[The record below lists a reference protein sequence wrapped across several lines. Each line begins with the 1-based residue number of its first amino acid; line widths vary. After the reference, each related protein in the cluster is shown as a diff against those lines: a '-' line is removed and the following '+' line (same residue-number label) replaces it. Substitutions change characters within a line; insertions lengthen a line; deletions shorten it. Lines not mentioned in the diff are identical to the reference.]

1 MILRRREE
9 NQFERSAAPL
19 LRRISAEADCLTAY
33 NSVSPKSEVFFMTI
47 SEQIQKDMVDAMR
60 SRDELRLSTLRM
72 VKSALS
78 YKEVEKRA
86 PLDDK
91 ETQQILSTLIK
102 QRRDSIEQFTKG
114 GRQELADK
122 EAAEI
127 KMIEHYL
134 PKAMGEEQI
143 AETVKATIAE
153 MGSPTMKD
161 MGTVMKNV
169 MAKLQATG
177 ARVEG
182 KTVSEL
188 VKKNLGG

>member
-1 MILRRREE
+1 M
-9 NQFERSAAPL
+9 S
-19 LRRISAEADCLTAY
+19 
-33 NSVSPKSEVFFMTI
+33 I
-47 SEQIQKDMVDAMR
+47 SEQIQKDMVAAMR
-60 SRDELRLSTLRM
+60 SREELKLSVLRM
-72 VKSALS
+72 VKAAIKN
-78 YKEVEKRA
+78 KEIDKRA

-91 ETQQILSTLIK
+91 EAQQILSTLIK

-127 KMIEHYL
+127 KLIEDYL

-143 AETVKATIAE
+143 AEAVKATIAE
-153 MGSPTMKD
+153 MGSPTLKD

-182 KTVSEL
+182 KTVSDL

>member
-1 MILRRREE
+1 
-9 NQFERSAAPL
+9 
-19 LRRISAEADCLTAY
+19 
-33 NSVSPKSEVFFMTI
+33 MTI
-47 SEQIQKDMVDAMR
+47 SEQIQKDMVEAMR

-78 YKEVEKRA
+78 YKEVEKRS

-188 VKKNLGG
+188 VKKSL

>member
-1 MILRRREE
+1 
-9 NQFERSAAPL
+9 
-19 LRRISAEADCLTAY
+19 
-33 NSVSPKSEVFFMTI
+33 MTI

-72 VKSALS
+72 VKAAIKN
-78 YKEVEKRA
+78 KEVDKRG

-143 AETVKATIAE
+143 AEVVKATIAE
-153 MGSPTMKD
+153 MGSPTLKD

-188 VKKNLGG
+188 VKKGLGG

>member
-1 MILRRREE
+1 M
-9 NQFERSAAPL
+9 A
-19 LRRISAEADCLTAY
+19 
-33 NSVSPKSEVFFMTI
+33 I
-47 SEQIQKDMVDAMR
+47 SEQIQKDMVEAMR
-60 SRDELRLSTLRM
+60 SREELRLSTLRM
-72 VKSALS
+72 VKAALEN
-78 YKEVEKRA
+78 KKIEKRA

-91 ETQQILSTLIK
+91 EAQQVLSTLIK

-127 KMIEHYL
+127 KLIEAYL

-143 AETVKATIAE
+143 AEIVKATIGE

-161 MGTVMKNV
+161 MGTVMRNA

-177 ARVEG
+177 ARVDG
-182 KTVSEL
+182 KVVSEL
-188 VKKNLGG
+188 VKKHLAG